1 MTETVVTE
9 QVHTREDV
17 LTGDD
22 AAYVAISLLFLATS
36 PLREPAMNSNITL
49 HELQL
54 RPEIQ
59 NRTAFKGSSLPNEI
73 TAVSSIFRHRLNQVR
88 EFLKQY
94 YIMNGINLEQRE
106 IFPSQRPRLGASTL
120 EGTMYLMADANNDVS
135 IYQTAPVPST
145 NNVTVCSESGSCVLE
160 RGNYLRYNEGHE
172 LNTTNVQYAFDGD
185 GDKVFTSFR
194 NIKTVSIPDHIAK
207 RRSGKSVVMFKQSAI
222 TTILTACSG
231 TFDSLPAYGTDM
243 RSGVEIGRELTVHDN
258 KWVGTLSI
266 RPERNTHVNMFGIS
280 VPVNRLKVVCTFVRN
295 GESSYVIT
303 GLITI
308 IPLDSVER
316 VSLVNRAP
324 FATRASDIRANRNVH
339 VQGVDVSDKQYDEI
353 RRCSN
358 MTEPWSRVPLG
369 TIDKGSLVP
378 LNDAVTHLTAPG
390 SSMQVPVPRHV
401 DSYGLVRTSGVEI
414 TDVIMTMNHLRRR
427 NAKAHATFIHEIQ
440 MFFYEQWVQR
450 FYAENDTPISFNAFL
465 LYVSTLMRFSVS
477 IGIHN
482 EMIECRT
489 KEEQTMLC
497 ANSQHMLLS
506 DFFAYHFYCLTWRVR
521 LESAKLPLVMGSW
534 MSVPYFCPPMPD
546 ARGFII
552 SSVMPWCSGFFK
564 HMKSQ
569 VGKAYEA
576 LNVDNPL
583 AQRAEGMVSGQPSI
597 IGISR
602 GILTDGTVKRDGVT
616 YHDGNVV
623 IKHGKS
629 RLCLDNV
636 IRDAM
641 KRMEANTS
649 GIIYDS
655 RFVLLLIKGDKSNKC
670 VCFVT
675 TSTKVARILPAT
687 KNSDALVE
695 REHGVR
701 AYVHEYDMQGSGYIN
716 CI

>member
-1 MTETVVTE
+1 
-9 QVHTREDV
+9 
-17 LTGDD
+17 
-22 AAYVAISLLFLATS
+22 
-36 PLREPAMNSNITL
+36 
-49 HELQL
+49 
-54 RPEIQ
+54 
-59 NRTAFKGSSLPNEI
+59 LPNEI
-73 TAVSSIFRHRLNQVR
+73 AAANSIFKHRRNQVSMFLNQYHR
-88 EFLKQY
+88 MNGAFLK
-94 YIMNGINLEQRE
+94 ESE
-106 IFPSQRPRLGASTL
+106 IFPSRRPSLGASTL
-120 EGTMYLMADANNDVS
+120 EGIMYHMADANNEAS
-135 IYQTAPVPST
+135 IHQTASAPST
-145 NNVTVCSESGSCVLE
+145 YKVTVCSESGSCVLKHY
-160 RGNYLRYNEGHE
+160 NYLRYNEGHA
-172 LNTTNVQYAFDGD
+172 LNTMNVRREFDGD
-185 GDKVFTSFR
+185 SKRVITSFR
-194 NIKTVSIPDHIAK
+194 DIKSVSIPDHINERK
-207 RRSGKSVVMFKQSAI
+207 NGKNVVMFKRPVIA
-222 TTILTACSG
+222 TILTACSG
-231 TFDSLPAYGTDM
+231 DFESLPAYGTDT
-243 RSGVEIGRELTVHDN
+243 RPGVEVGSEVTVSGD
-258 KWVGTLSI
+258 KWVGTLAI
-266 RPERNTHVNMFGIS
+266 RPERDTPVNMFGVS
-280 VPVNRLKVVCTFVRN
+280 VPVNRLKVVCNFERT
-295 GESSYVIT
+295 GGSSYVIA

-324 FATRASDIRANRNVH
+324 FATRASDIRAHRNVH
-339 VQGVDVSDKQYDEI
+339 VQGVDVSDQQYNEI

-369 TIDKGSLVP
+369 TIDNGRLVP

-390 SSMQVPVPRHV
+390 SSMDVPIPRYV
-401 DSYGLVRTSGVEI
+401 DSYGLIRTSGVEI
-414 TDVIMTMNHLRRR
+414 TDVIMTMEHMRQR
-427 NAKAHATFIHEIQ
+427 NANAHATFIHRIQ
-440 MFFYEQWVQR
+440 EFFYEQWVQR
-450 FYAENDTPISFNAFL
+450 FYAENDSPISFDSFL
-465 LYVSTLMRFSVS
+465 LHVSTLMHFSVS

-482 EMIECRT
+482 EMIECRA
-489 KEEQTMLC
+489 KKGQTMLC

-521 LESAKLPLVMGSW
+521 LESGRLPLVMGSW

-546 ARGFII
+546 TRGFII

-569 VGKAYEA
+569 VGKAFKT

-602 GILTDGTVKRDGVT
+602 GILTDGTVKRDGVK

-636 IRDAM
+636 ILDAM
-641 KRMEANTS
+641 KKLTTRTS

-655 RFVLLLIKGDKSNKC
+655 RFVLLLIKGASDKC

-675 TSTKVARILPAT
+675 TSTKVARILPST

-701 AYVHEYDMQGSGYIN
+701 AYVHEYDMHGSGYIN